1 MSKRRFTQEQINEL
15 LVNKNIARCS
25 EKAITYRKEFK
36 VEAAKKYQDEGKSAS
51 QIFKD
56 AGFNLDIIGREVP
69 KDCLYDWTR
78 IYQEKGTQ
86 GLLTESRGK
95 AKGGGRPRMTWSN
108 DKEKLTYLEAQV
120 AYLKAEN
127 AFLAKLRKQRLN

>member
-1 MSKRRFTQEQINEL
+1 MSKRRFTQEQIHEL
-15 LVNKNIARCS
+15 LANKNITRCS

-36 VEAAKKYQDEGKSAS
+36 IEAVKQYQDEGKSAS
-51 QIFKD
+51 QIFKE

-69 KDCLYDWTR
+69 KDCLYDWIR
-78 IYQEKGTQ
+78 IYKEKGTQ

-95 AKGGGRPRMTWSN
+95 AKGGGRPHITWSN
-108 DKEKLTYLEAQV
+108 DKEKLKYLEAQV

-127 AFLAKLRKQRLN
+127 AFLAKLRNKRLN